1 MKTYIGIKLIQI
13 NAFDYRYISFY
24 LLIDYHL
31 NTGIADNRISYVSA
45 LSFTTSQRILKHK
58 NVKIKSTPV
67 NFERYI
73 EYQIPGYK

>member
-1 MKTYIGIKLIQI
+1 MI
-13 NAFDYRYISFY
+13 
-24 LLIDYHL
+24 IDYHL

-45 LSFTTSQRILKHK
+45 LSFTTTQRILKHK

-73 EYQIPGYK
+73 ETEALGINE